1 MTTHKYAGIIPVWR
15 VSMENNRIQAA
26 LPVVLLVCLAVLA
39 TGAGCLKSSSVAVT
53 GITVGAEKVTGA
65 EVTLNVTTEVQN
77 TYGVSSGISRV
88 QLKAYDT
95 TSGLVVAET
104 TSDAGFLG
112 IGGSGSVSQTIVL
125 PRTGS
130 FRLVSTVFE
139 NSQRKGQGEMT
150 VYNLERLTPDIQ
162 ETGLSISDIDF
173 LVKKV
178 AGDRATIQTDIYF
191 TNDDRAPSG
200 AFDIEVKAKE
210 EDAKLLAD
218 KQKAHVESI
227 QPDATRVSSVTLSV
241 PDQYNYVVEVLVW
254 KNDTIVKRGEG
265 NVRLRPGVQVSKDTQ
280 FVTRQIE
287 TSKFVQ
293 GSSEAGYATAI
304 PAPYATMKSPG
315 FDGAVGLVALGSLA
329 VLAHMRRR
337 KP

>member
-1 MTTHKYAGIIPVWR
+1 MTTHKYTGIITILSVF
-15 VSMENNRIQAA
+15 MANNHNHTG
-26 LPVVLLVCLAVLA
+26 LPVMLLICLTVLA
-39 TGAGCLKSSSVAVT
+39 ASAGCLKDSSVSVT
-53 GITVGAEKVTGA
+53 GITVGADKVTGA
-65 EVTLNVTTEVQN
+65 EVILNVTTEVQN

-95 TSGLVVAET
+95 TSGLVVAEQ

-112 IGGSGSVSQTIVL
+112 IRGSGSATQTITL

-130 FRLVSTVFE
+130 YRLVSTVFE
-139 NSQRKGQGEMT
+139 NSQRKGQGEKT

-162 ETGLSISDIDF
+162 EIGLSITDIDF

-191 TNDDRAPSG
+191 TNDNRVPSG

-218 KQKAHVESI
+218 KQRARVESI
-227 QPDATRVSSVTLSV
+227 QPDATRVSSVALSV

-265 NVRLRPGVQVSKDTQ
+265 SVRLRPGVQVSKDTQ
-280 FVTRQIE
+280 FVTKQIE
-287 TSKFVQ
+287 TSKFVADSGYVA
-293 GSSEAGYATAI
+293 GS

-315 FDGAVGLVALGSLA
+315 FDAPLVLVALGALA
-329 VLAHMRRR
+329 VLVQLRRQ

>member
-1 MTTHKYAGIIPVWR
+1 MHLRFPPAAVPVLT
-15 VSMENNRIQAA
+15 I
-26 LPVVLLVCLAVLA
+26 LCIGFLVMS
-39 TGAGCLKSSSVAVT
+39 TGCLKDSSVSVT
-53 GITVGAEKVTGA
+53 GITVGARNVTGS
-65 EVTLNVTTEVQN
+65 EVTLNVTSDIQN

-95 TSGLVVAET
+95 GSGLLVAEQ

-112 IGGSGSVSQTIVL
+112 IRGSGSVSQTIVL
-125 PRTGS
+125 PRKGS
-130 FRLVSTVFE
+130 YRLISSVFE

-162 ETGLSISDIDF
+162 ETGLAISDIDF

-178 AGDRATIQTDIYF
+178 AGERAEIQTDVYF
-191 TNDDRAPSG
+191 TNNDREASG
-200 AFDIEVKAKE
+200 TFDIEVKAKE
-210 EDAKLLAD
+210 EDARLLAD

-227 QPDATRVSSVTLSV
+227 RPDATRVASVMLSV

-265 NVRLRPGVQVSKDTQ
+265 NVRLRPGMQVAKDTQ
-280 FVTRQIE
+280 FVTKQIE

-293 GSSEAGYATAI
+293 DSGSSWAGSVPVPT
-304 PAPYATMKSPG
+304 TRSPG
-315 FDGAVGLVALGSLA
+315 FAAPLVVIALGSLA
-329 VLAHMRRR
+329 LFVHMRGRR
-337 KP
+337 P